1 MTHAGKSVLFDIG
14 NVFVEWDPRFLY
26 RKLIHDAAELE
37 RFLSEVVTL
46 EWHTEH
52 DRGRPFAEGVRI
64 LSAKFPEYEDL
75 IQAFDERWG
84 DTIGPLIGG
93 TVSVLERLSEQGMP
107 CFGLTNFSAEKW
119 PLFCRD
125 YAFTDIFG
133 GVVVSGAEGLVKPDP
148 RIFQLAI
155 DRFGLEAEH
164 TVYIDDRLENVQA
177 AEHIGMIGHH
187 FTGADKLEADLRAKG
202 FLY

>member
-1 MTHAGKSVLFDIG
+1 MTNSGKSVLFDIG
-14 NVFVEWDPRFLY
+14 NVFVEWDPRLLY
-26 RKLIHDAAELE
+26 SELIHDQAELE

-75 IQAFDERWG
+75 IQAFDERWN
-84 DTIGPLIGG
+84 DTIGPVFTG
-93 TVSVLERLSEQGMP
+93 TVDVLERLSEQGTP

-119 PLFCRD
+119 PLFCRE
-125 YAFTDIFG
+125 YAFTDLFG

-155 DRFGLEAEH
+155 DRFGLESEQ

-177 AEHIGMIGHH
+177 AEHMGMIGHH
-187 FTGADKLEADLRAKG
+187 FTDADKLAADLRAKG

>member
-1 MTHAGKSVLFDIG
+1 MTNSGKSVLFDIG
-14 NVFVEWDPRFLY
+14 NVFVEWNPRLLY
-26 RKLIHDAAELE
+26 SQLIHDQAELE

-75 IQAFDERWG
+75 IQAFDERWN
-84 DTIGPLIGG
+84 DTIGPVFTG
-93 TVSVLERLSEQGMP
+93 TVDVLERLSEQGTP
-107 CFGLTNFSAEKW
+107 CYGLTNFSAEKW
-119 PLFCRD
+119 PLFCRE
-125 YAFTDIFG
+125 YAFTDLFG

-155 DRFGLEAEH
+155 DRFTLDPES

-177 AEHIGMIGHH
+177 AEHMGMIGHH
-187 FTGADKLEADLRAKG
+187 FTDADKLAADLRAKG

>member
-26 RKLIHDAAELE
+26 RELIHDTAELE

-64 LSAKFPEYEDL
+64 LSARFPEYEDL

-125 YAFTDIFG
+125 YAFTDLFG

-155 DRFGLEAEH
+155 DRFGLEPEH
-164 TVYIDDRLENVQA
+164 TVYIDDRFENVQA

-187 FTGADKLEADLRAKG
+187 FTDADKLEADLRAKG

>member
-1 MTHAGKSVLFDIG
+1 MTNSGKSVLFDIG
-14 NVFVEWDPRFLY
+14 NVFVEWDPRLLY
-26 RKLIHDAAELE
+26 SQLIHDQAELE

-75 IQAFDERWG
+75 IQAFDERWN
-84 DTIGPLIGG
+84 DTIGPVFTG
-93 TVSVLERLSEQGMP
+93 TVDVLERLSEQGTP
-107 CFGLTNFSAEKW
+107 CYGLTNFSAEKW
-119 PLFCRD
+119 PLFCRE
-125 YAFTDIFG
+125 YAFTDLFG

-155 DRFGLEAEH
+155 DRFTLDPES

-177 AEHIGMIGHH
+177 AEHMGMIGHH
-187 FTGADKLEADLRAKG
+187 FTDADKLAADLRAKG